1 MNADTGACRRRLPAD
16 QVDLVVEV
24 FRMLADATRVQAL
37 RALVGGEMSVNDLA
51 THVGKPAPS
60 VSQHLAKL
68 RMARLVRTRREG
80 TTIFYSLENDRATG
94 DRRGVQRRT
103 RRSRHSRTPSR
114 QRRLAEATRTQRH
127 RRDTSTNG
135 GTRRMTHEHDTTG
148 RDHDHG
154 HDGRGGRFGA
164 ALREV
169 FAPHS
174 HDASDSIDGALESS
188 AAGIRAVKIS
198 LLALGATS
206 IAQLVIVVI
215 SGSVA
220 LLADTI
226 HNFSDALTA
235 IPLWIAFALGR
246 RAATRRYTYGFG
258 RAEDLAG
265 LFVVA
270 MITLSAAIAAIESIR
285 RLIHPVAINHLGWV
299 AAAGLV
305 GFIGNELVAIYRI
318 RVGRQIGS
326 AALVA
331 DGLHARTDG
340 FTSLAVLLG
349 AGGVALGF
357 PLADPIVGLL
367 ITIAILAVL
376 RSAVRDVFRRLMD
389 GVDPELIDAAEAALA
404 AHPGVTSVRS
414 VKMRWIGHRIH
425 ADAELD
431 IDPATS
437 LTDAHQLAHD
447 AEHALTHAV
456 PKLSSALI
464 HAYPAA
470 P

>member
-1 MNADTGACRRRLPAD
+1 LLLCAQGVPPDSVRRA
-16 QVDLVVEV
+16 V
-24 FRMLADATRVQAL
+24 
-37 RALVGGEMSVNDLA
+37 
-51 THVGKPAPS
+51 
-60 VSQHLAKL
+60 
-68 RMARLVRTRREG
+68 
-80 TTIFYSLENDRATG
+80 
-94 DRRGVQRRT
+94 
-103 RRSRHSRTPSR
+103 
-114 QRRLAEATRTQRH
+114 
-127 RRDTSTNG
+127 
-135 GTRRMTHEHDTTG
+135 
-148 RDHDHG
+148 
-154 HDGRGGRFGA
+154 
-164 ALREV
+164 REV

-206 IAQLVIVVI
+206 VAQLVIVLI

-270 MITLSAAIAAIESIR
+270 MITGSAALAAIESVR

-305 GFIGNELVAIYRI
+305 GFLGNELVAVYRI

-326 AALVA
+326 AALIA

-340 FTSLAVLLG
+340 FTSLAVLFG

-357 PLADPIVGLL
+357 PLADPIVGLV

-376 RSAVRDVFRRLMD
+376 RTAVRDVFRRLLD
-389 GVDPELIDAAEAALA
+389 AIDPELVDAAEAALA
-404 AHPGVTSVRS
+404 AEPGVTAVRS

-431 IDPATS
+431 IDPETS
-437 LTDAHQLAHD
+437 LTDAHRIAHE
-447 AEHALTHAV
+447 AEHTLTHAV
-456 PKLSSALI
+456 PKLSSALV
-464 HAYPAA
+464 HAYPASTPA
-470 P
+470 EPR